1 MHGLAGTVVAGW
13 GREVV
18 GGAEIKCSG

>member
-1 MHGLAGTVVAGW
+1 MHGLAGTVVAVW